1 MEEKN
6 SNTNSITGIDYL
18 DTGDTTHDFST
29 HGDPYLIDHFEG
41 CESLVMVYRQDP
53 NCTYAG
59 SVGVST
65 YSYDPVIYK
74 IVYSVKDGKWH
85 KSEAIYGTFVS
96 AVEEGYEF
104 NN

>member
-1 MEEKN
+1 MENNNNVN
-6 SNTNSITGIDYL
+6 SNTGIDYL
-18 DTGDTTHDFST
+18 DTGTSVYDFST
-29 HGDPYLIDHFEG
+29 HGEAYLIDHYEDG
-41 CESLVMVYRQDP
+41 DSLVMVYRQDP

-85 KSEAIYGTFVS
+85 RSDAIYGTFVH